1 MHLLYTIYLEVFD
14 MTEEKELKK
23 EGEELAKLAVESGM
37 GSKQLQIIY
46 KLVKI
51 RSMPFVQ
58 AFIQKQIGRGV
69 SGVTAFAKVLE
80 LSEKYEDRKVDLE
93 KILMYA
99 VMLYDYFEAAPTMK
113 LRIASEG
120 IVRNVVTSQGF
131 VFEGLEIES
140 AGNRVDIRVNIRGFH
155 GNRKA
160 LAMEIEKALKS
171 KVEGF
176 RDIFLRVWIE

>member
-1 MHLLYTIYLEVFD
+1 

-37 GSKQLQIIY
+37 GSKQLQVIH
-46 KLVKI
+46 KLGKTK
-51 RSMPFVQ
+51 SMPFVQ

-69 SGVTAFAKVLE
+69 CGLSAFARILE
-80 LSEKYEDRKVDLE
+80 LSQKYEDDKGVFE

-113 LRIASEG
+113 LRMASEG
-120 IVRNVVTSQGF
+120 IVKDVVSSQGF
-131 VFEGLEIES
+131 VFEGLDIES
-140 AGNRVDIRVNIRGFH
+140 VGNRVNMWVNIRNFH

-171 KVEGF
+171 KVQGF
-176 RDIFLRVWIE
+176 RDIFLQVWIE

>member
-1 MHLLYTIYLEVFD
+1 

-37 GSKQLQIIY
+37 GSKQLQVIH
-46 KLVKI
+46 KLVKT

-69 SGVTAFAKVLE
+69 RGLSAFAKILQ
-80 LSEKYEDRKVDLE
+80 LSQEYEDNKGVFE

-120 IVRNVVTSQGF
+120 IVKDVVASQGF